1 MFDLEV
7 NIEDQVNI
15 SISIN
20 YVESLPCGTF
30 CVCLFQIF
38 FLVQSCKTDFKINQI
53 LL

>member
-1 MFDLEV
+1 MIYCLMFDLEV

-38 FLVQSCKTDFKINQI
+38 FSSTI
-53 LL
+53 L